1 MGRKMLNVTA
11 NKKQVIQMIVN
22 RLYSVQVPCG
32 KSVVITG
39 HEPQPVQV
47 GIGEWQT
54 AISHEEA
61 DVIMAYHMIQEAA
74 AGHSPIRVII

>member
-1 MGRKMLNVTA
+1 MLNVPA
-11 NKKQVIQMIVN
+11 NKKQVIQVIVN
-22 RLYSVQVPCG
+22 RLYSAQVPHG
-32 KSVVITG
+32 KSVFITS

-54 AISHEEA
+54 AITHEEA

-74 AGHSPIRVII
+74 AGHSPIRVNI